1 MALWLPLLLPCSH
14 VHLSSSLTACRTS
27 VRLASPRACVANQD
41 ELAAQMIDWKTE
53 EKKQELEDALKI
65 TEDEAAMIAMEL
77 AWVAADESEMAA
89 EWQAHTK
96 AMAMGKPAFASPPGG
111 FALDVNGARTLLAVV
126 AAVYGTNYASVKLLD
141 EWVGVSSMA
150 ALLRFSLALVVVVP
164 ALLLTARREPRVL
177 DTRVAADGLQVGLLF
192 ALGYVVQAVA
202 LETSQ
207 AGVQAFLLSLTVVV
221 CPALQTCLDGVKQPA
236 RVWAASV
243 LAALGVGLLE
253 SGHLGGGG
261 AVSQGDVLGLLQP
274 IFFGAGFHRLEHA
287 MHDAETRG
295 PANGPAEAS
304 GSAAVGG
311 LADDAGA
318 VAASSGPM
326 DPSAAALAMT
336 AYSMAATLAV
346 AIGWSFCDVGGD
358 VTRFWEHTCGALGC
372 ASVRPEVAF
381 AVFWCGIV
389 TTAGCGYAEA
399 NVLAK
404 LSASDAMVI
413 FATEPLW
420 AAGFAWLALG
430 ELMGTSA
437 YAGGSLIVLACVLSS
452 GVLDGAIQGVAR
464 KLQLAPVESGMA
476 ADGGSAAC
484 DAPALLE

>member
-1 MALWLPLLLPCSH
+1 M
-14 VHLSSSLTACRTS
+14 
-27 VRLASPRACVANQD
+27 
-41 ELAAQMIDWKTE
+41 
-53 EKKQELEDALKI
+53 
-65 TEDEAAMIAMEL
+65 
-77 AWVAADESEMAA
+77 
-89 EWQAHTK
+89 
-96 AMAMGKPAFASPPGG
+96 
-111 FALDVNGARTLLAVV
+111 
-126 AAVYGTNYASVKLLD
+126 
-141 EWVGVSSMA
+141 
-150 ALLRFSLALVVVVP
+150 
-164 ALLLTARREPRVL
+164 
-177 DTRVAADGLQVGLLF
+177 
-192 ALGYVVQAVA
+192 
-202 LETSQ
+202 
-207 AGVQAFLLSLTVVV
+207 
-221 CPALQTCLDGVKQPA
+221 
-236 RVWAASV
+236 WAASV

-389 TTAGCGYAEA
+389 TTAGWCAPTPRSRPRSRPRCRAPETHARSWRAVQHVSRASREPGGIPCAPVAQTPCVPCSGYAEA

-476 ADGGSAAC
+476 ADGGSAAS